1 MLTSRL
7 GFTRTTARQSQTF
20 HSFLFLFSQLFCF
33 SLPLISLS
41 PAWRCFWKCGCL
53 VFHPTPSSMLNCFIS
68 RWVLWLSF
76 THDTFINHTQTCAV
90 LNPHTHPT
98 LFLLLLSGPW
108 FIYLFFLVLLNCLFL
123 PSRGFPSAEPG
134 FPPFISRTGSSM
146 MLSVTDVCVFVC
158 SGACFYMCFSLIIII
173 DVVTVFLLIEHFH
186 GDLVCITL
194 SWHQSPPVFVVS
206 VSLPPSL
213 LLRCLIGPSFSVP
226 PFLFLSLSSLHS
238 GAPSSFWVEPQS
250 NAFKLVLLF
259 TFPLSLHI
267 TPSLSPFLLSLSP
280 SLLLLVLCLRHIHT
294 FGVFVALFVCVC
306 VSSLCSYSSG
316 GKGSNVAVTSVYVP
330 CLLCLLPPPLSLYSS
345 PLLKHVFVLCVFFC
359 VCVFKQGFS

>member
-20 HSFLFLFSQLFCF
+20 HSFLFLFSRLFCF

-41 PAWRCFWKCGCL
+41 PAWRCFWKCVCL
-53 VFHPTPSSMLNCFIS
+53 VFHPTPSFMLNCFIS

-90 LNPHTHPT
+90 LYPHTHPT

-108 FIYLFFLVLLNCLFL
+108 FIYLSFSRFAKLSL
-123 PSRGFPSAEPG
+123 PSYQRFSKCRTGLP
-134 FPPFISRTGSSM
+134 PPFISRTGPSM

-194 SWHQSPPVFVVS
+194 SWHQSPSVFVVS

-259 TFPLSLHI
+259 TLPLWSLHI

-280 SLLLLVLCLRHIHT
+280 SLLLLVLCLRHVHT

-306 VSSLCSYSSG
+306 VFSVLIQQRRKGKQRGSNLSVCTLSSL
-316 GKGSNVAVTSVYVP
+316 
-330 CLLCLLPPPLSLYSS
+330 SS
-345 PLLKHVFVLCVFFC
+345 PSSPFSLFKSPSQTCLCVVCFFLC
-359 VCVFKQGFS
+359 VCF

>member
-1 MLTSRL
+1 MRL
-7 GFTRTTARQSQTF
+7 PCFPSHTLIHVKLFHISVSALVVIHTRHIYKPHRHAQ
-20 HSFLFLFSQLFCF
+20 FST
-33 SLPLISLS
+33 
-41 PAWRCFWKCGCL
+41 
-53 VFHPTPSSMLNCFIS
+53 PTPTPHYFFFFCQDRDLFI
-68 RWVLWLSF
+68 F
-76 THDTFINHTQTCAV
+76 
-90 LNPHTHPT
+90 
-98 LFLLLLSGPW
+98 
-108 FIYLFFLVLLNCLFL
+108 FFLDLLNCLFL

-238 GAPSSFWVEPQS
+238 GTPSSFWVEPQS

-259 TFPLSLHI
+259 TLPL
-267 TPSLSPFLLSLSP
+267 
-280 SLLLLVLCLRHIHT
+280 
-294 FGVFVALFVCVC
+294 
-306 VSSLCSYSSG
+306 
-316 GKGSNVAVTSVYVP
+316 
-330 CLLCLLPPPLSLYSS
+330 
-345 PLLKHVFVLCVFFC
+345 
-359 VCVFKQGFS
+359 